1 MKART
6 KPKGFGIA
14 ATVLMTAPLAGVV
27 FASAVSAGDVQPPR
41 SPQTIDVTTKEVTLY
56 HSPDPLDNTGEIY
69 VRYNT
74 NVAEDVD
81 ETTGTQVVIVNGQA
95 NAGTV
100 TPHSWSGKPYAAD
113 SLRIRIYDDDLLS
126 SDDKLY
132 DQYHSLSIGDNL
144 VTSKN
149 NDVKVKTE
157 VTVHNP

>member
-1 MKART
+1 MKGRT
-6 KPKGFGIA
+6 KSKGIGIA
-14 ATVLMTAPLAGVV
+14 AILVVALLAATGLSYADGVQP
-27 FASAVSAGDVQPPR
+27 GDVQPL
-41 SPQTIDVTTKEVTLY
+41 STQWIDITTKEVTLY
-56 HSPDPLDNTGEIY
+56 DPPDALDNTGEIY

-74 NVAEDVD
+74 DISGDVD
-81 ETTGTQVVIVNGQA
+81 KTTGTQEVLADGNVNTWTA
-95 NAGTV
+95 
-100 TPHSWSGKPYAAD
+100 TPNSWDDKPYAAD